1 MAKPAD
7 SVRKSAERHKR
18 IVEPFGA
25 IGLWVFVFFPFWSTG
40 ALVGGVVGYLLGM
53 RTWVVTASV
62 LSGHV
67 ISVVSL
73 IWFFDTMYEVA
84 EEINRGA
91 GWFLPWIVLGVVIG
105 GAAAL
110 RLARRLRRGDADSE
124 SRNGSL
130 RNGNN

>member
-91 GWFLPWIVLGVVIG
+91 GRFLPWIVLGVVIG

>member
-1 MAKPAD
+1 M
-7 SVRKSAERHKR
+7 RKNAERHKR

-53 RTWVVTASV
+53 RTWVVMASV

-91 GWFLPWIVLGVVIG
+91 GRFLPWIALGVVIG

-110 RLARRLRRGDADSE
+110 RLARRLRRAEADGE
-124 SRNGSL
+124 SRNGS
-130 RNGNN
+130 